1 MGGQKP
7 NQPRSEP
14 ASRLTDF
21 PPITSLRKNFLRK
34 HRFACLDRIEGG
46 FSLGPMTEPL
56 TSSSEQETGAPAAVA
71 FPVPAATETLV
82 ELFESAESAVL
93 GFAIGLVGRRAVAEE
108 LVQEAFLRL
117 HQLWGQV
124 ENPRAWLYRSL
135 RNLALNHLRDHSRET
150 VVDEPE
156 GPGNEQQPDE
166 ALGRLEA
173 VGMVRLLI
181 AELAPEDQALIRLKY
196 NDDLKYQEISRKTG
210 LSVSNVGYKLHHL
223 LKGLADALRHAG
235 IDGSLG

>member
-1 MGGQKP
+1 
-7 NQPRSEP
+7 
-14 ASRLTDF
+14 
-21 PPITSLRKNFLRK
+21 
-34 HRFACLDRIEGG
+34 
-46 FSLGPMTEPL
+46 MTEPL
-56 TSSSEQETGAPAAVA
+56 TSSSEPESGAPATVA
-71 FPVPAATETLV
+71 FPIPAPKESLV
-82 ELFESAESAVL
+82 ELFEAEESAVL

-117 HQLWGQV
+117 HQLWDQV

-150 VVDEPE
+150 MVEDHE
-156 GPGNEQQPDE
+156 GPGNEQPPDE

-173 VGMVRLLI
+173 IGTIRLLLS
-181 AELAPEDQALIRLKY
+181 ELPPEDQNLIH
-196 NDDLKYQEISRKTG
+196 LKYQEISRRTG
-210 LSVSNVGYKLHHL
+210 LSVSNVGYKMHHL

>member
-1 MGGQKP
+1 MG
-7 NQPRSEP
+7 
-14 ASRLTDF
+14 F
-21 PPITSLRKNFLRK
+21 PLG
-34 HRFACLDRIEGG
+34 HMIE
-46 FSLGPMTEPL
+46 TL
-56 TSSSEQETGAPAAVA
+56 TSSSEAESGAPATVA
-71 FPVPAATETLV
+71 CSVPAEKETLV
-82 ELFESAESAVL
+82 ELFEREESAVL

-135 RNLALNHLRDHSRET
+135 RNLALNHLRDSSREAM
-150 VVDEPE
+150 VEGPE
-156 GPGNEQQPDE
+156 GPGNEHPPDE

-181 AELAPEDQALIRLKY
+181 AELAPDDQDLIRLKY
-196 NDDLKYQEISRKTG
+196 HDDLKYQDISRKTG

-223 LKGLADALRHAG
+223 LKGLADGLRHAG